1 MKFSL
6 SPKTLKYDAAV
17 HIFDDI
23 KNVDE
28 NYFSEDEIKY
38 IKSQYKNGK
47 FVINLSILDS
57 YKFVYVLDEKLKNK
71 YESWWLCEEFRKAA
85 FDIYTQINSLK
96 ISKVDICSGNLEG
109 EFAYAFIEAFSLSSY
124 KYLRYFSD
132 KSKLQNNISDINII
146 SSNIKKENIS
156 ELEIII
162 ENVFFARDLINTPV
176 QDLTAE
182 NLADEFKKRAT
193 KIKNV
198 SIKILKK
205 KDIEKEGMG
214 GLLAVNR
221 GSLEPPTF
229 SILEYK
235 HPKAKNKQ
243 PIVLVGKGVVYDT
256 GGLSLKPTGDS
267 MDYMKSDM
275 GGSAVMTSTFFA
287 IAQAELPL
295 HIVTL
300 IPATD
305 NRPGGNAYTPGDVI
319 TMYSGQTVEVLN
331 TDAEGRM
338 ILADALHYAK
348 KYKPELVVDAATLT
362 GAAAV
367 AFGKYGLVAM
377 GNVDSK
383 KMEHLKQIGLNQFE
397 RVCEMPFWDDYSEL
411 LKSEIADMKNI
422 GGREAG
428 AITAGKFLE
437 KFTDYPYLHLD
448 IAGPTFSK
456 KPDSYRSNGA
466 SGFGVR
472 LLFNYFKNY

>member
-1 MKFSL
+1 MKLNNVKSQKSDF
-6 SPKTLKYDAAV
+6 AI
-17 HIFDDI
+17 HIYDDI
-23 KNVDE
+23 KKINDK
-28 NYFSEDEIKY
+28 YFSEDEIKH
-38 IKSQYKNGK
+38 IKKLNK
-47 FVINLSILDS
+47 EKKTIINLSIMNS
-57 YKFVYVLDEKLKNK
+57 YKYVFILSDSTSKKEL
-71 YESWWLCEEFRKAA
+71 WWKKEDFRKAGS
-85 FDIYTQINSLK
+85 DLYNISNSTS
-96 ISKVDICSGNLEG
+96 SKNVDLIAEDVSSELAYSFVEG
-109 EFAYAFIEAFSLSSY
+109 FTLSSY
-124 KYLRYFSD
+124 RFNRYFTN
-132 KSKLQNNISDINII
+132 KENNSNKVDNLNII
-146 SSNIKKENIS
+146 SSLTKKDLD
-156 ELEIII
+156 ELSIII
-162 ENVFFARDLINTPV
+162 ENVFFARDLVNTPV
-176 QDLTAE
+176 QDMTSE
-182 NLADEFKKRAT
+182 ILADNFKSRAS

-198 SIKILKK
+198 KIKLLKK

-221 GSLEPPTF
+221 GSIDPPTF

-235 HPKAKNKQ
+235 HPKAKNKK

-256 GGLSLKPTGDS
+256 GGLSLKPTPDS

-275 GGSAVMTSTFFA
+275 GGSAVVSSTFFA

-295 HIVTL
+295 HVVTL
-300 IPATD
+300 VPSTD

-348 KYKPELVVDAATLT
+348 RYKPEMVVDAATLT

-377 GNVDSK
+377 GNVKSEAIAK
-383 KMEHLKQIGLNQFE
+383 LKESGFDTFE

-411 LKSEIADMKNI
+411 LKSEIADMKNV

-456 KPDSYRSNGA
+456 KPDSYRLIGA

>member
-1 MKFSL
+1 MKI
-6 SPKTLKYDAAV
+6 TLGKSIKYDCSI
-17 HIFDDI
+17 HIFDVF
-23 KNVDE
+23 KNINE

-38 IKSQYKNGK
+38 VKSQIKNGK
-47 FVINLSILDS
+47 STINLSIIDS
-57 YKFVYVLDEKLKNK
+57 YKYVYLLPQKTKDK
-71 YESWWLCEEFRKAA
+71 YEKWWIKEEFRK
-85 FDIYTQINSLK
+85 
-96 ISKVDICSGNLEG
+96 SGNELYKCINNLNISNIDIVADGLDDEYTYS
-109 EFAYAFIEAFSLSSY
+109 FTEAMILSTY
-124 KYLRYFSD
+124 RFNRYFSNTT
-132 KSKLQNNISDINII
+132 SKVNNLKNINIVN
-146 SSNIKKENIS
+146 STLSKKS
-156 ELEIII
+156 VDELEVITD
-162 ENVFFARDLINTPV
+162 NVFFARDLVNTPV
-176 QDLTAE
+176 QDMTAE
-182 NLADEFKKRAT
+182 ILANEFKKRAE
-193 KIKNV
+193 KIDNV
-198 SIKILKK
+198 TVKILKK

-221 GSLEPPTF
+221 GSIDPPTF
-229 SILEYK
+229 TILEYK
-235 HPKAKNKQ
+235 HPKAKNKK
-243 PIVLVGKGVVYDT
+243 PIVFVGKGVVYDT
-256 GGLSLKPTGDS
+256 GGLSLKPTADS
-267 MDYMKSDM
+267 MDFMKSDM
-275 GGSAVMTSTFFA
+275 GGSAMMTSSFFA

-319 TMYSGQTVEVLN
+319 TMYSGLTIEVLN

-348 KYKPELVVDAATLT
+348 KYKPELVIDAATLT

-377 GNVDSK
+377 GNMDK
-383 KMEHLKQIGLNQFE
+383 KIMENLKENGLNTFE

-411 LKSEIADMKNI
+411 LKSDIADMKNI

-437 KFTDYPYLHLD
+437 RFTDYPYLHLD

-456 KPDSYRSNGA
+456 KPDSYRSTGA

>member
-1 MKFSL
+1 MKI
-6 SPKTLKYDAAV
+6 TLGKSIKYDCSI
-17 HIFDDI
+17 HIFDVF
-23 KNVDE
+23 KNINE

-38 IKSQYKNGK
+38 VKSQIKNGK
-47 FVINLSILDS
+47 STINLSIIDS
-57 YKFVYVLDEKLKNK
+57 YKYVYLLPQKTKDK
-71 YESWWLCEEFRKAA
+71 YEKWWIKEEFRK
-85 FDIYTQINSLK
+85 
-96 ISKVDICSGNLEG
+96 SGNELYKCINNLNISNIDIVADGLDDEYTYS
-109 EFAYAFIEAFSLSSY
+109 FTEAMILSTY
-124 KYLRYFSD
+124 RFNRYFSNTT
-132 KSKLQNNISDINII
+132 SKVNNLKNINIVN
-146 SSNIKKENIS
+146 STLSKKS
-156 ELEIII
+156 VDELEVITD
-162 ENVFFARDLINTPV
+162 NVFFARDLVNTPV
-176 QDLTAE
+176 QDMTAE
-182 NLADEFKKRAT
+182 ILANEFKKRAE
-193 KIKNV
+193 KIDNV
-198 SIKILKK
+198 TVKILKK

-221 GSLEPPTF
+221 GSIDPPTF
-229 SILEYK
+229 TILEYK
-235 HPKAKNKQ
+235 HPKAKNKK
-243 PIVLVGKGVVYDT
+243 PIVFVGKGVVYDT
-256 GGLSLKPTGDS
+256 GGLSLKPTADS
-267 MDYMKSDM
+267 MDFMKSDM
-275 GGSAVMTSTFFA
+275 GGSAMMTSSFFA

-319 TMYSGQTVEVLN
+319 TMYSGLTIEVLN

-348 KYKPELVVDAATLT
+348 KYKPELVIDAATLT

-377 GNVDSK
+377 GNMDK
-383 KMEHLKQIGLNQFE
+383 KIMEDLKENGLNTFE

-411 LKSEIADMKNI
+411 LKSDIADMKNV

-428 AITAGKFLE
+428 SITAGKFLE
-437 KFTDYPYLHLD
+437 RFTDYPYLHLD

-456 KPDSYRSNGA
+456 KPDSYRSTGA

>member
-1 MKFSL
+1 MKLNNVKSQKSDF
-6 SPKTLKYDAAV
+6 AI
-17 HIFDDI
+17 HIYDDI
-23 KNVDE
+23 KKINDK
-28 NYFSEDEIKY
+28 YFSEDEIKH
-38 IKSQYKNGK
+38 IKKLNK
-47 FVINLSILDS
+47 EKKTIINLSIMNS
-57 YKFVYVLDEKLKNK
+57 YKYVFILSDSTSKKEL
-71 YESWWLCEEFRKAA
+71 WWRKEDFRKAGS
-85 FDIYTQINSLK
+85 DLYNISNSTS
-96 ISKVDICSGNLEG
+96 SKNVDLIAEDVSSELAYSFVEG
-109 EFAYAFIEAFSLSSY
+109 FILSSY
-124 KYLRYFSD
+124 RFNRYLTN
-132 KSKLQNNISDINII
+132 KENNSNKVDNLNII
-146 SSNIKKENIS
+146 SSLTKKDLD
-156 ELEIII
+156 ELSIII
-162 ENVFFARDLINTPV
+162 ENVFFARDLVNTPV
-176 QDLTAE
+176 QDMTSE
-182 NLADEFKKRAT
+182 ILADNFKSRAS

-198 SIKILKK
+198 KIKVLKK

-221 GSLEPPTF
+221 GSIDPPTF

-235 HPKAKNKQ
+235 HPKAKNKK

-256 GGLSLKPTGDS
+256 GGLSLKPTPDS

-275 GGSAVMTSTFFA
+275 GGSAVVSSTFFA

-295 HIVTL
+295 HVVTL
-300 IPATD
+300 VPSTD

-348 KYKPELVVDAATLT
+348 RYKPEMVVDAATLT

-377 GNVDSK
+377 GNVKSEAIAK
-383 KMEHLKQIGLNQFE
+383 LKESGFDTFE

-411 LKSEIADMKNI
+411 LKSEIADMKNV

-456 KPDSYRSNGA
+456 KPDSYRLIGA

>member
-1 MKFSL
+1 MKLNNVKAQKANF
-6 SPKTLKYDAAV
+6 AI
-17 HIFDDI
+17 HIFDSI
-23 KNVDE
+23 KNINE
-28 NYFSEDEIKY
+28 NHFSSDEIKY
-38 IKSQYKNGK
+38 IKKLYKENK
-47 FVINLSILDS
+47 TTINLSIIDS
-57 YKFVYVLDEKLKNK
+57 YKYVYILS
-71 YESWWLCEEFRKAA
+71 ESTSKKDIWWQKEDFRKAGSDLYNVA
-85 FDIYTQINSLK
+85 NSLSIK
-96 ISKVDICSGNLEG
+96 SVDLIADELATNLV
-109 EFAYAFIEAFSLSSY
+109 YSFIEGFKLSSY
-124 KYLRYFSD
+124 KFNKYLKNDSNTN
-132 KSKLQNNISDINII
+132 KVENLNII
-146 SSNIKKENIS
+146 SNLSKKDLEELNI
-156 ELEIII
+156 LV
-162 ENVFFARDLINTPV
+162 ENVFFARDLVNTPV
-176 QDLTAE
+176 QDMTSEILAE
-182 NLADEFKKRAT
+182 NFKSRAS

-198 SIKILKK
+198 TAKILKK

-221 GSLEPPTF
+221 GSVEPPTF
-229 SILEYK
+229 TILEYK
-235 HPKAKNKQ
+235 HPKAKNKK
-243 PIVLVGKGVVYDT
+243 PIVFVGKGVVYDT
-256 GGLSLKPTGDS
+256 GGLSLKPTPDS

-275 GGSAVMTSTFFA
+275 GGSAVVTASFFA

-295 HIVTL
+295 HIVAL
-300 IPATD
+300 VPSTD

-319 TMYSGQTVEVLN
+319 TMYSGHTVEVLN

-348 KYKPELVVDAATLT
+348 KYKPEMVLDAATLT

-377 GNVDSK
+377 GNVNSDV
-383 KMEHLKQIGLNQFE
+383 MEKLKQTGFDTFE

-411 LKSEIADMKNI
+411 LKSEIADMKNV

-456 KPDSYRSNGA
+456 KPDSYRSIGA

>member
-6 SPKTLKYDAAV
+6 SPKTLKYDCAI
-17 HIFDDI
+17 HIYDDI
-23 KNVDE
+23 KNINE
-28 NYFSEDEIKY
+28 SFFSEDEIKY
-38 IKSQYKNGK
+38 IKSQYKNSK
-47 FVINLSILDS
+47 FITNLSILDS
-57 YKFVYVLDEKLKNK
+57 YKFIFVLDEKIKSK
-71 YESWWLCEEFRKAA
+71 YDSWWQKEEFRKVAN
-85 FDIYTQINSLK
+85 DIYNSINNLK
-96 ISKVDICSGNLEG
+96 ISKVDICTDNLNSD
-109 EFAYAFIEAFSLSSY
+109 YATSFIEAFSLSSY
-124 KYLRYFSD
+124 KFLRYFSD
-132 KSKLQNNISDINII
+132 KSKLENYVSDVNIV
-146 SSNIKKENIS
+146 SSTLKKENLA
-156 ELEIII
+156 ELEIIT
-162 ENVFFARDLINTPV
+162 ENVFFARDLVNTPV

-182 NLADEFKKRAT
+182 ILADEFKKRAS

-198 SIKILKK
+198 TIKILKK
-205 KDIEKEGMG
+205 KEIEKEEMG

-221 GSLEPPTF
+221 GSIDPPTF
-229 SILEYK
+229 TILEYK
-235 HPKAKNKQ
+235 HPKAKNKK

-256 GGLSLKPTGDS
+256 GGLSLKPTPDS

-275 GGSAVMTSTFFA
+275 GGSAIMSSTFFA

-295 HIVTL
+295 HIVAL
-300 IPATD
+300 VPATD

-348 KYKPELVVDAATLT
+348 KYKPELVIDAATLT

-377 GNVDSK
+377 GNIDK
-383 KMEHLKQIGLNQFE
+383 IIMEKLKTSGLDQFE

-411 LKSEIADMKNI
+411 LKSDIADMKNV

-456 KPDSYRSNGA
+456 KPDSYRSTGA

>member
-1 MKFSL
+1 MKIAL
-6 SPKTLKYDAAV
+6 SKSIKYECSI
-17 HIFDDI
+17 HIYDDI
-23 KNVDE
+23 KNINDT
-28 NYFSEDEIKY
+28 YFSDDEIKY
-38 IKSQYKNGK
+38 IKSQVKNNK
-47 FVINLSILDS
+47 QTINLSIIDS
-57 YKFVYVLDEKLKNK
+57 YKYVFILSEKTKVK
-71 YESWWLCEEFRKAA
+71 YDAWWINEEFRKGANELYNCVNKLA
-85 FDIYTQINSLK
+85 VAS
-96 ISKVDICSGNLEG
+96 VDIITDTTAEQ
-109 EFAYAFIEAFSLSSY
+109 FAYSFVEGFLLSSY
-124 KYLRYFSD
+124 RFNRYFSD
-132 KSKLQNNISDINII
+132 AAKLNNKVKSLNIVSD
-146 SSNIKKENIS
+146 SLTKKAIE
-156 ELEIII
+156 ELEIIA
-162 ENVFFARDLINTPV
+162 ENVFFARDLVNTPV

-182 NLADEFKKRAT
+182 NLADEFKKRAE
-193 KIKNV
+193 KINNV
-198 SIKILKK
+198 SIKIMKK

-221 GSLEPPTF
+221 GSIDPPTF

-235 HPKAKNKQ
+235 HPNARNKK
-243 PIVLVGKGVVYDT
+243 PIVFVGKGVVYDT
-256 GGLSLKPTGDS
+256 GGLSLKPTADS
-267 MDYMKSDM
+267 MDFMKTDM
-275 GGSAVMTSTFFA
+275 GGSALMTSAFFA

-319 TMYSGQTVEVLN
+319 TMYSGLKIEVLN

-348 KYKPELVVDAATLT
+348 KYKPELVIDAATLT

-377 GNVDSK
+377 GNMDK
-383 KMEHLKQIGLNQFE
+383 NIMENLKENGLNTFE

-411 LKSEIADMKNI
+411 LKSDIADMKNI

-437 KFTDYPYLHLD
+437 RFTDYPYLHLD

-456 KPDSYRSNGA
+456 KPDSYRSTGA

>member
-1 MKFSL
+1 MKI
-6 SPKTLKYDAAV
+6 TLGKSIKYDCSI
-17 HIFDDI
+17 HIFDVF
-23 KNVDE
+23 KNINE

-38 IKSQYKNGK
+38 VKSQIKNGK
-47 FVINLSILDS
+47 STINLSIIDS
-57 YKFVYVLDEKLKNK
+57 YKYVYLLPQKTKDK
-71 YESWWLCEEFRKAA
+71 YEKWWIKEEFRK
-85 FDIYTQINSLK
+85 
-96 ISKVDICSGNLEG
+96 SGNELYKCINNLNISNIDIVADGLDDEYTYS
-109 EFAYAFIEAFSLSSY
+109 FTEAMILSTY
-124 KYLRYFSD
+124 RFNRYFSNTT
-132 KSKLQNNISDINII
+132 SKVNNLKNINIVN
-146 SSNIKKENIS
+146 STLSKKS
-156 ELEIII
+156 VDELEVITD
-162 ENVFFARDLINTPV
+162 NVFFARDLVNTPV
-176 QDLTAE
+176 QDMTAE
-182 NLADEFKKRAT
+182 ILANEFKKRAE
-193 KIKNV
+193 KIDNV
-198 SIKILKK
+198 TVKILKK

-221 GSLEPPTF
+221 GSIDPPTF
-229 SILEYK
+229 TILEYK
-235 HPKAKNKQ
+235 HPKAKNKK
-243 PIVLVGKGVVYDT
+243 PIVFVGKGVVYDT
-256 GGLSLKPTGDS
+256 GGLSLKPTADS
-267 MDYMKSDM
+267 MDFMKSDM
-275 GGSAVMTSTFFA
+275 GGSAMMTSSFFA

-319 TMYSGQTVEVLN
+319 TMYSGLTVEVLN

-348 KYKPELVVDAATLT
+348 KFKPELVIDAATLT

-377 GNVDSK
+377 GNMDK
-383 KMEHLKQIGLNQFE
+383 KIMENLKENGLNTFE

-411 LKSEIADMKNI
+411 LKSDIADMKNI

-437 KFTDYPYLHLD
+437 RFTDYPYLHLD

-456 KPDSYRSNGA
+456 KPDSYRSTGA